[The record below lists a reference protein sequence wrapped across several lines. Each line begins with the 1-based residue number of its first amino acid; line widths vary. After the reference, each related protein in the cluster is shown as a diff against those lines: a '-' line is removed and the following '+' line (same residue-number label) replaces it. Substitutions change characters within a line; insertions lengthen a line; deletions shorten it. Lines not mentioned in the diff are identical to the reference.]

1 MKPALTAGFFWDTIK
16 HLWRKGSSMQHKLCE
31 NLVTYS
37 VLSNGDLLM
46 EFQIKNKL
54 ESITIPGG
62 MIIEQDMKSKKY
74 STFVGEYAQQYFSVR
89 SVGTYQIRRSDYRV

>member
-1 MKPALTAGFFWDTIK
+1 
-16 HLWRKGSSMQHKLCE
+16 MQHKLCE

-74 STFVGEYAQQYFSVR
+74 STFVGDYAQQYFSVR
-89 SVGTYQIRRSDYRV
+89 SVGTYQIRRSDYRH